1 MASVRMTQEMRS
13 NIRRAAENAYE
24 LSNPEPKP
32 NNAYIAAVK
41 QAVLNSPEQKF
52 LKRMAN
58 EGRAENLHL
67 RKGKNLLPEKNK
79 EDVTAVELRLASRD
93 AGGNR
98 DYKETVVQFD
108 VPLSEYWVVEQT
120 YNRWGNPTVYVND
133 LATEDKHNISEMFE
147 TFQDTVIEW
156 KKASRNYNGSI
167 SDLLENCSTLKQL
180 LEIWPA
186 AESLVESEKLAKMH
200 VKVSRKERAQQI
212 KDEIC
217 FDPTIANQAV
227 LTAKLLGG

>member
-1 MASVRMTQEMRS
+1 MTQEMRS
-13 NIRRAAENAYE
+13 NIRLSAENAYE

-52 LKRMAN
+52 LKRMTT

-79 EDVTAVELRLASRD
+79 EDVTAIELRLASRD
-93 AGGNR
+93 AAGNR

-108 VPLSEYWVVEQT
+108 VPLSEWWVVEQT
-120 YNRWGNPTVYVND
+120 YNRWGNPSVYVND
-133 LATEDKHNISEMFE
+133 LATEDQHEITELFE
-147 TFQDTVIEW
+147 TFQTNRDEW
-156 KKASRNYNGSI
+156 NAARHGYNESI
-167 SDLLENCSTLKQL
+167 RSLLENCTTLKQL

-200 VKVSRKERAQQI
+200 VKVTRKERAQQI
-212 KDEIC
+212 KDEIS
-217 FDPTIANQAV
+217 FDPTVANQAV

>member
-32 NNAYIAAVK
+32 DNAYIAAVK
-41 QAVLNSPEQKF
+41 QAVLNSPEQTF
-52 LKRMAN
+52 LKRMAS

-79 EDVTAVELRLASRD
+79 EDVTAVELRLASYD
-93 AGGNR
+93 ASGNR

-186 AESLVESEKLAKMH
+186 AESLVESDKLAQMH
-200 VKVSRKERAQQI
+200 VKVTRKQRAQQI
-212 KDEIC
+212 KEEVC